1 MKTYLTKAELKLM
14 EVIWEKGQ
22 IPSNKLVKECLERFN
37 WKKSTT
43 YTNLKKLVDKKMV
56 CNSEAVI
63 TVLKP
68 RADYENG
75 QRKEV
80 IKEYF
85 SNSLPQFVLSF
96 IKERNLT
103 REDIQ
108 ELEKVIDEYKEELH
122 E

>member
-1 MKTYLTKAELKLM
+1 M
-14 EVIWEKGQ
+14 
-22 IPSNKLVKECLERFN
+22 LERFN

-63 TVLKP
+63 TVLKS
-68 RADYENG
+68 REDYENG

>member
-63 TVLKP
+63 
-68 RADYENG
+68 ADEPTGNLDPEN
-75 QRKEV
+75 QEQIMKMV
-80 IKEYF
+80 
-85 SNSLPQFVLSF
+85 
-96 IKERNLT
+96 
-103 REDIQ
+103 REKK
-108 ELEKVIDEYKEELH
+108 L
-122 E
+122 

>member
-1 MKTYLTKAELKLM
+1 M
-14 EVIWEKGQ
+14 I
-22 IPSNKLVKECLERFN
+22 
-37 WKKSTT
+37 KK
-43 YTNLKKLVDKKMV
+43 
-56 CNSEAVI
+56 SEAVI
-63 TVLKP
+63 TVLKS

>member
-63 TVLKP
+63 TVLKYKGIFFKFITAICP
-68 RADYENG
+68 FVY
-75 QRKEV
+75 QRKKSDKRRYSRIGE
-80 IKEYF
+80 
-85 SNSLPQFVLSF
+85 SNRR
-96 IKERNLT
+96 I
-103 REDIQ
+103 
-108 ELEKVIDEYKEELH
+108 
-122 E
+122 

>member
-1 MKTYLTKAELKLM
+1 MEKPLPVYFLDEIAE
-14 EVIWEKGQ
+14 EAAEWAG
-22 IPSNKLVKECLERFN
+22 
-37 WKKSTT
+37 
-43 YTNLKKLVDKKMV
+43 KKLVDKKMV

-63 TVLKP
+63 TVLKS

>member
-56 CNSEAVI
+56 CNSDKAVI
-63 TVLKP
+63 TVLKS
-68 RADYENG
+68 REDYEKWSEKRSYKG
-75 QRKEV
+75 
-80 IKEYF
+80 IF
-85 SNSLPQFVLSF
+85 SNSLLQFVLSF

-108 ELEKVIDEYKEELH
+108 ELRK
-122 E
+122 

>member
-63 TVLKP
+63 TVLKS

-96 IKERNLT
+96 IK
-103 REDIQ
+103 DIQ

>member
-1 MKTYLTKAELKLM
+1 M
-14 EVIWEKGQ
+14 
-22 IPSNKLVKECLERFN
+22 
-37 WKKSTT
+37 
-43 YTNLKKLVDKKMV
+43 KMV
-56 CNSEAVI
+56 
-63 TVLKP
+63 
-68 RADYENG
+68 
-75 QRKEV
+75 RKEV

>member
-63 TVLKP
+63 TEKNQEQIMKMV
-68 RADYENG
+68 
-75 QRKEV
+75 
-80 IKEYF
+80 
-85 SNSLPQFVLSF
+85 
-96 IKERNLT
+96 
-103 REDIQ
+103 REKK
-108 ELEKVIDEYKEELH
+108 L
-122 E
+122 

>member
-63 TVLKP
+63 TVLKS

-75 QRKEV
+75 QRKEFITAICPFV
-80 IKEYF
+80 YQRKKSDKRRYSRIGE
-85 SNSLPQFVLSF
+85 SNRR
-96 IKERNLT
+96 I
-103 REDIQ
+103 
-108 ELEKVIDEYKEELH
+108 
-122 E
+122 

>member
-63 TVLKP
+63 TVLKSRSYKGIFFKFITAICP
-68 RADYENG
+68 FVY
-75 QRKEV
+75 QRKKSDKRRYSRIGE
-80 IKEYF
+80 
-85 SNSLPQFVLSF
+85 SNRR
-96 IKERNLT
+96 I
-103 REDIQ
+103 
-108 ELEKVIDEYKEELH
+108 
-122 E
+122 

>member
-63 TVLKP
+63 ILP
-68 RADYENG
+68 
-75 QRKEV
+75 
-80 IKEYF
+80 IYF
-85 SNSLPQFVLSF
+85 WSKLEQIMKMV
-96 IKERNLT
+96 
-103 REDIQ
+103 REKK
-108 ELEKVIDEYKEELH
+108 L
-122 E
+122 

>member
-1 MKTYLTKAELKLM
+1 MENYLTKAELKLM

-22 IPSNKLVKECLERFN
+22 ISSNKLVKECLERFN

-63 TVLKP
+63 TVLKS
-68 RADYENG
+68 RADYEIG